1 MSASRRDF
9 LRGSALAG
17 GGLTLGLTLPM
28 GEARAAQPFIPNAWL
43 RIHADERVVFLLS
56 QCEMGQGVM
65 TSNTMLI
72 AEELEVDPARIE
84 IEFAPAGKAYVNTA
98 LEPAPLQATGAS
110 TSTRAGWTMLREA
123 GAVARELLVA
133 AALARWG
140 VDRDSV
146 TVEDGIVRH
155 GDETLSYGAL
165 AADAATM
172 RVRKPALKPASEFKV
187 IGTSLRRFDAR
198 AKTDGTAIYG
208 MDVKRPELL
217 TAVILRSP
225 FLGGKLIGFDATE
238 AEQRP
243 GVHTIVEVAAGV
255 AVVAKGYWHAR
266 TAAALVEVEWDESQR
281 NEVTTRSR
289 RQDYAA
295 LCDQESLTIRSEGD
309 VDSVEGTA
317 VSAVYELPFVHHATM
332 EPMNC
337 TAHVQDE
344 RCDVWAPTQSVGIS
358 QEAAARVCGL
368 KRDQVFVHTTL
379 LGGGFGRRSMPDFVA
394 EAVEVAAAVGGPVKV
409 VWSRE
414 DDMQNGFLRPATY
427 NRIEGV
433 VVDGTIRSWQHRL
446 VSQSVLASVAA
457 GSLGALTPGWMPYGA
472 KDRLARFAEKR
483 WQSGKVHDP
492 VALEGADHI
501 PYSID
506 NILFEYQPA
515 DPGVPVGFWR
525 GVGNSS
531 GAFVVESFVDEL
543 AHAAGRDRFEI
554 RREMLQHPDSARNLR
569 VLELVAEKAEWGSE
583 LPEGLFRG
591 IAQHACYGSF
601 VAMVAEIRME
611 GSRVRVERI
620 VCAADCGTMV
630 NPDLV
635 TAQIESA
642 IIYGL
647 SATLKHGITHDRG
660 RVEQTNFHTFDMTR
674 MFDAPHVETHLV
686 VNDEHPAGAGEI
698 SLPTVA
704 PAVANAVFAATGIR
718 HRHLPLEPLL
728 VPPDRRGRLGALVED
743 LDGVKS

>member
-17 GGLTLGLTLPM
+17 GGLVIGLPLGTAHAE
-28 GEARAAQPFIPNAWL
+28 GPFVPNAWL
-43 RIHADERVVFLLS
+43 RIHPDDRVVFMLS
-56 QCEMGQGVM
+56 QAEMGQGVM

-84 IEFAPAGKAYVNTA
+84 IEFAPAGKAYVNDA

-123 GAVARELLVA
+123 GAMARELLVA
-133 AALARWG
+133 AAMVRWK
-140 VDRDSV
+140 VDRSEVSV
-146 TVEDGIVRH
+146 SDGVVRS
-155 GDETLSYGAL
+155 GEKTLTYGEL
-165 AADAATM
+165 ASDAANQ
-172 RVRKPALKPASEFKV
+172 RVRPPALKPPSEFKV
-187 IGTSLRRFDAR
+187 IGQSLRRFDAR
-198 AKTDGTAIYG
+198 SKTDGSAIYG
-208 MDVKRPELL
+208 MDVQMPELW
-217 TAVILRSP
+217 TAVILRPP
-225 FLGGKLIGFDATE
+225 FLGGKLARFDAS
-238 AEQRP
+238 AALKRP
-243 GVHTIVEVAAGV
+243 GVHQVVEVSAGV

-266 TAAALVEVEWDESQR
+266 TAAALVEIEWDESER
-281 NEVTTRSR
+281 NPVTTRTR
-289 RQDYAA
+289 RAEYAA
-295 LCDQESLTIRSEGD
+295 LAEDSGLLIRDEGKVED
-309 VDSVEGTA
+309 AEGTR

-337 TAHVQDE
+337 TAHVQED

-358 QEAAARVCGL
+358 QEAAARICGL
-368 KRDQVFVHTTL
+368 PRDKVHVHTTL

-394 EAVEVAAAVGGPVKV
+394 EAVEVSQAVGGPVKV

-414 DDMQNGFLRPATY
+414 DDMAHGFLRPATF

-433 VVDGTIRSWQHRL
+433 VKDGTITGWNHRL

-472 KDRLARFAEKR
+472 KDWLARKMEKR
-483 WQSGKVHDP
+483 WKTGKRHDP

-501 PYSID
+501 PYDVEHIR
-506 NILFEYQPA
+506 FEYVPTE
-515 DPGVPVGFWR
+515 PGVPVGFWR

-543 AHAAGRDRFEI
+543 AHAAGADPFEL
-554 RREMLQHPDSARNLR
+554 RRSLLQHPHAARNLA
-569 VLELVAEKAEWGSE
+569 VLELVAEKAGWGSA
-583 LPEGLFRG
+583 PEGVFQG

-601 VAMVAEIRME
+601 VAMVAEVSVDETGIH
-611 GSRVRVERI
+611 VRRI
-620 VCAADCGTMV
+620 VCTADCGTMV

-635 TAQIESA
+635 SAQIESA

-647 SATLKHGITHDRG
+647 SATMKHAITHDRG
-660 RVEQTNFHTFDMTR
+660 RVEQTNFHHFDMVR
-674 MFDAPHVETHLV
+674 MVDSPLIETHLV
-686 VNDEHPAGAGEI
+686 VNQAHPAGAGEI

-704 PAVANAVFAATGIR
+704 PAVANAVFAATGVR
-718 HRHLPLEPLL
+718 YRSLPLNPLL
-728 VPPDRRGRLGALVED
+728 QPPERRGALGALY
-743 LDGVKS
+743 DGGQA